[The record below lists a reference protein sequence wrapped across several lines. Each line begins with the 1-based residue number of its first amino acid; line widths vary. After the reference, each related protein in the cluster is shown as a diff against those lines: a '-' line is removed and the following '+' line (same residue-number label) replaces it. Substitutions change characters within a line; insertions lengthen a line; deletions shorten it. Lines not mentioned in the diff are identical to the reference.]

1 MPVHYALG
9 EGIHACAVDE
19 AFVVLDI
26 LRDKYICLSGD
37 QAYWFSEIINSE
49 KLPLCTDILRY
60 AEYLCDQFLLV
71 RSSSEAPIK
80 LTPQQRFDASIHDR
94 DLGSQRRP
102 SFRHLLVLMW
112 LRVTSQSLS
121 PANGL
126 LADTLAKVKI
136 WKTEARA
143 IGSADEARAI
153 ELAQQFHSLAP
164 YCLSSHNAC
173 FFTSLL
179 LLRFLSRFGVDA
191 AWTFGVRLSPFEAHC
206 WVSYNGVVLNESC
219 DGCANYQTILTV

>member
-71 RSSSEAPIK
+71 RRSSEAPIK

-102 SFRHLLVLMW
+102 SFRHFLVLMW

-143 IGSADEARAI
+143 IGSADEAR
-153 ELAQQFHSLAP
+153 LLNLPSSFTHSHPIVLVHTMPASSP
-164 YCLSSHNAC
+164 VFCYC
-173 FFTSLL
+173 
-179 LLRFLSRFGVDA
+179 
-191 AWTFGVRLSPFEAHC
+191 
-206 WVSYNGVVLNESC
+206 VSYLALGWTLPGRSAFACRHSKRIAGSRTMVLFSMRAAT
-219 DGCANYQTILTV
+219 GAPIIRRY